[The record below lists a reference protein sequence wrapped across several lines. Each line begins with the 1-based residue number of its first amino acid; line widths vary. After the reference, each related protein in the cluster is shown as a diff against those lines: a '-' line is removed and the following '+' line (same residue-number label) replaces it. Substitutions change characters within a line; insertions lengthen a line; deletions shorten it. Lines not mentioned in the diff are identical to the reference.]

1 VSVVPDIELAVWLIV
16 AVIPYWK
23 NNREQFLN
31 PLVKSVL
38 LIFSAHGAQV
48 LRQRA
53 CLLKIGV
60 AQPSINE
67 Q

>member
-1 VSVVPDIELAVWLIV
+1 MVIWYVSVVPDVELAVYLIV

-38 LIFSAHGAQV
+38 LIFSARGGSSLA
-48 LRQRA
+48 
-53 CLLKIGV
+53 
-60 AQPSINE
+60 P
-67 Q
+67 